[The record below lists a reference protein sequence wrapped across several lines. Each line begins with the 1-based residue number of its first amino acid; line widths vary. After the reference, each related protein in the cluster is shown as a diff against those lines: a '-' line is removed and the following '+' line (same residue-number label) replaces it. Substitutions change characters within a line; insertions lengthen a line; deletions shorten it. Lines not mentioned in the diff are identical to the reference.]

1 MTEAASSAVCGLAFG
16 QRLSKGGAAKE
27 PQIADIWKVT
37 CELFMVY
44 TTHITI
50 STIPTVWFLIIFDL
64 MKPMEKKK
72 TVFPIHH
79 V

>member
-1 MTEAASSAVCGLAFG
+1 MREAASSAVCGLAFG
-16 QRLSKGGAAKE
+16 QRRLGGAAKE

-50 STIPTVWFLIIFDL
+50 STIPTVGFSSSSI
-64 MKPMEKKK
+64 
-72 TVFPIHH
+72 
-79 V
+79 